1 VSNRQRIRFAAQK
14 IAKAGFAKLGVHVR
28 YGFQFPS
35 SIDRKV
41 LARHIP
47 HRRTVQCIF
56 DVGANIGQ
64 SALSFA
70 RDFPQ
75 AEIYAF
81 EPFSSIFARLERNV
95 AGQARIKPLR
105 RALGSTAEH
114 MRVGFDGDSM
124 SQTNR
129 IAPVADGASA
139 ESSLT
144 EDIEV
149 ETLDAF
155 CSASSIERIDILK
168 TDTEGYDVEVL
179 RGAAR
184 MLKQGQIQIVITE
197 AGFVGDQH
205 HTPFSDSYELLR
217 SNGFQI
223 VGVYETT
230 YLPDG
235 RCDFCNVVYAR
246 P

>member
-1 VSNRQRIRFAAQK
+1 VHSVQRIRLAAQK
-14 IAKAGFAKLGVHVR
+14 IAKAGFASLGVHVR
-28 YGFQFPS
+28 YAFQYPS

-47 HRRTVQCIF
+47 DTRAVSCIF

-64 SALSFA
+64 SSLSFA

-75 AEIYAF
+75 ARIYAF
-81 EPFSSIFARLERNV
+81 EPFASIFARLETSV
-95 AGQARIKPLR
+95 AGEARIVPR
-105 RALGSTAEH
+105 QRALGSVAKNV
-114 MRVGFDGDSM
+114 RVAFDGDST

-129 IAPVADGASA
+129 IAPLTDDARA
-139 ESSLT
+139 ERSPT
-144 EDIEV
+144 EEIHV
-149 ETLDAF
+149 ETLDDF
-155 CSASSIERIDILK
+155 CSANAVERIDILK

-184 MLKQGQIQIVITE
+184 MLTQGRIQIVITE

-205 HTPFSDSYELLR
+205 HTPFSESYALLQ

-223 VGVYETT
+223 AGVYEAT

-246 P
+246 R